1 VNALQGI
8 KYRESLREW
17 AELEERRLAQGTPG
31 KRSGSE
37 AGEDVGVLKRE
48 VEMLRESRQKEL
60 TAAKENFDR
69 ELRRS
74 EADVRVLKEEYQ
86 KLLKTKNEMEATMK
100 QEVKDLRENNE
111 QLRQTASRLED
122 TAKKGVAQASEL
134 TSRSEALKQEAASAR
149 RENQALQET
158 VQKLQA
164 AAEKEKARASAHSSA
179 VMQKLEDENETLRR
193 ENEILLNAHHESK
206 HAYALLSVANEEGR
220 ESVSALQRKILDLE
234 EAVRQGEVAALNTVS
249 ADEASMLKM
258 QIDLLKRENDEL
270 LKRESSL
277 KKENEMLRAQQDGR
291 RDIPDRSSL
300 DSISGLDETDSEM
313 NSLDVTSHPH
323 RGDNRSGMNDL
334 CDSERFDLFCR
345 GEPQA
350 SATARKSSCQVAPS
364 EARLNRRYFSSLPC
378 SPKACL

>member
-1 VNALQGI
+1 MCSFQGI

-37 AGEDVGVLKRE
+37 AGDDVGVLKRE
-48 VEMLRESRQKEL
+48 VEMLRESRHKEL
-60 TAAKENFDR
+60 TTAKETFER

-111 QLRQTASRLED
+111 QLRQTASRLEN
-122 TAKKGVAQASEL
+122 TAKQGVAQASEL
-134 TSRSEALKQEAASAR
+134 TSRSEALKEEAASAR

-158 VQKLQA
+158 VRKLQA

-179 VMQKLEDENETLRR
+179 VTQKLEDENETLRR

-206 HAYALLSVANEEGR
+206 RANELLRFANEEGR
-220 ESVSALQRKILDLE
+220 ESVGALQRKILDLE
-234 EAVRQGEVAALNTVS
+234 EVVRQGEVAALNTVG

-258 QIDLLKRENDEL
+258 QMDLLKRENDEL

-277 KKENEMLRAQQDGR
+277 KKENEVLQTQHDGR
-291 RDIPDRSSL
+291 RDMPDRSSL

-323 RGDNRSGMNDL
+323 KGDNRTGLSDTND
-334 CDSERFDLFCR
+334 
-345 GEPQA
+345 
-350 SATARKSSCQVAPS
+350 TCQRQVH
-364 EARLNRRYFSSLPC
+364 
-378 SPKACL
+378 